1 MTEIFCLLLCLV
13 CVGLAWWSDLDAQK
27 HINKGLEEAW
37 KPKKQGG
44 THENNH

>member
-27 HINKGLEEAW
+27 HIQKGLEDAW
-37 KPKKQGG
+37 KPIRKQGA
-44 THENNH
+44 NHDH